1 MQYLQLDDLFH
12 NTFFNY
18 CENRYMKETYLMINA
33 RIAALRNFIS
43 GEVSS
48 QPQKSHEQ
56 HESILETLKKDQ
68 IDECMKILENHI
80 INWLKKVDIHPAYA
94 QG

>member
-12 NTFFNY
+12 NSFFNY

-33 RIAALRNFIS
+33 RIAALRNLIS
-43 GEVSS
+43 IQEF
-48 QPQKSHEQ
+48 QPQQSHEQ
-56 HESILETLKKDQ
+56 HESILEALQKDQ
-68 IDECMKILENHI
+68 IDDSMKILENHI

-94 QG
+94 GV